1 MTDLSTCP
9 NLLFTIGD
17 GVARIT
23 LNRPERMNAFTFEMI
38 DAWAAALQHCRTDDT
53 VKVVVVTGAGKAF
66 CSGGDI
72 VEMCDRV
79 EQTPEQRKNE
89 IFQRVQRIPLALED
103 LDKPVIAVVNG
114 VATGAGLDLALMC
127 DMRFAAASAR
137 FAETYLKVGLVPGA
151 GGTHFLPRL
160 VGTAKALEMFFT
172 AEFVESVD
180 AVALGVGS
188 AQEQH
193 HVHVVLQR
201 RQHDLGVAQVGVAQA
216 GQVDDADA
224 AQVLVRERGKDL
236 HPADRAE
243 RVDLVPGLV
252 VLGDKAADLVGRHP
266 AQRGS
271 DQRPVVGEGPV
282 VGAQVP
288 IGALRLND
296 QGRGAGFHGDQ

>member
-1 MTDLSTCP
+1 MNDLSGCP
-9 NLLFTIGD
+9 NLLFTISD
-17 GVARIT
+17 DVARIT

-38 DAWAAALQHCRTDDT
+38 DAWAAALQHCRTDDA

-160 VGTAKALEMFFT
+160 VGTAKALEMFLT
-172 AEFVESVD
+172 AEFVESAEALALGLVNKVFPDDTLHAEVETIVAKIVAGPSWAMRAVKRAIYQGMRNDLRTNLDLISSHYAVATSLPEHRD
-180 AVALGVGS
+180 AVS
-188 AQEQH
+188 AF
-193 HVHVVLQR
+193 
-201 RQHDLGVAQVGVAQA
+201 A
-216 GQVDDADA
+216 GN
-224 AQVLVRERGKDL
+224 RTTRSK
-236 HPADRAE
+236 
-243 RVDLVPGLV
+243 
-252 VLGDKAADLVGRHP
+252 
-266 AQRGS
+266 
-271 DQRPVVGEGPV
+271 
-282 VGAQVP
+282 
-288 IGALRLND
+288 
-296 QGRGAGFHGDQ
+296 